1 MERVGERGGKGGRER
16 EKGGRERRERREGER
31 EGREGEEGK
40 EGGRERREGGRGG
53 RERGGRERKE
63 RETLTQ
69 VHTRQNLRPLRGKES
84 KRRIGSMTRNSA
96 LGVPSHS

>member
-16 EKGGRERRERREGER
+16 EKGGRERRER
-31 EGREGEEGK
+31 
-40 EGGRERREGGRGG
+40 ERREG
-53 RERGGRERKE
+53 
-63 RETLTQ
+63 ETLTQ